1 VLRIRNVAASAGVS
15 TQLLRVWERR
25 YGLVSPVRT
34 DSGYR
39 VYSEEDVLILRGA
52 KNLVDQG
59 MSIAEVARLPR
70 QRLIDAGEEKTPEPQ
85 RTLLS
90 VPESVDER
98 YPESAIR
105 AIARLDG
112 EALERVLYVAMGM
125 GALSSREICEQVLIP
140 LLELI
145 GVRWENGELSVAAEH
160 FGSSLIRNKLVGLL
174 SGTTRAQAGAPVIVC
189 ACPPGEQHEGALLSF
204 SVHAAALGMSVV
216 FLGAN
221 TPLDQ
226 IVHAAELRGASAI
239 AVSITRDTDESLR
252 RETARS
258 LADWK
263 NAGVGRRVLVGGR
276 AAFTNRQSFT
286 SEGLKVAENAVGA
299 IAFLQEK

>member
-1 VLRIRNVAASAGVS
+1 MLRIRNVAASAGVS

-70 QRLIDAGEEKTPEPQ
+70 TRLIEAGGEKTPPPLRILQ
-85 RTLLS
+85 GGPDS
-90 VPESVDER
+90 PEDR

-105 AIARLDG
+105 AINRLDG

-125 GALSSREICEQVLIP
+125 GALSTREICEQVLIP
-140 LLELI
+140 LLETI
-145 GVRWENGELSVAAEH
+145 GDRWEKGELSVAGEH
-160 FGSSLIRNKLVGLL
+160 FGSSLVRNKLVGLL
-174 SGTTRAQAGAPVIVC
+174 SGTARAQAGAPVIVC

-204 SVHAAALGMSVV
+204 SVHAASLGMSVV
-216 FLGAN
+216 YLGAN

-226 IVHAAELRGASAI
+226 IVHAAEVRAARTI
-239 AVSITRDTDESLR
+239 AVSITRDTDEALR
-252 RETARS
+252 SQTARV

-263 NAGVGRRVLVGGR
+263 RGDVGRGVLVGGR
-276 AAFTNRQSFT
+276 SAVSHRHAFESL
-286 SEGLKVAENAVGA
+286 GLTVAENAVGA
-299 IAFLQEK
+299 LAFLQGR